1 MADKT
6 EHLDSSLL
14 SNYIENIATIQRS
27 IQELQAE
34 QAQLRT
40 DARTDGFNL
49 EAVQM
54 LSQIVSKSA
63 HDGGV
68 GLLHDI
74 VKYAHQIGLA
84 LDTVSVTV
92 AVDSK
97 ENGTDT
103 TMADNDMNP
112 SSYRAIRKPIDRR
125 LVYLFQLGLGLGVAW
140 MFLSLLR

>member
-112 SSYRAIRKPIDRR
+112 SSYRAIRKPI
-125 LVYLFQLGLGLGVAW
+125 
-140 MFLSLLR
+140 